1 MTFAGDVR
9 WDQLS
14 SPWKLNPEVTALTQK
29 KGIRVVAAE
38 VEHDGRFLI
47 TQRRPNAMLPLLW
60 EFPSG
65 RVEEGESDEEALRR
79 ELMERLGVEADV
91 GKLSM
96 FIKHDY
102 PDYALDFCVYRCQL
116 LTKEIRALRVAAWR
130 WVTPAEMDHYD
141 FPPADAETIRQL
153 LESR

>member
-1 MTFAGDVR
+1 M
-9 WDQLS
+9 S
-14 SPWKLNPEVTALTQK
+14 QK

-38 VEHDGRFLI
+38 VEHEGRFLI

-79 ELMERLGVEADV
+79 ELKERLGVDAEV

-102 PDYALDFCVYRCQL
+102 PNYALDFCVYRCQL
-116 LTKEIRALRVAAWR
+116 LTDEIKALRVAAWR

-141 FPPADAETIRQL
+141 FPPADALTIRQL
-153 LESR
+153 LDSR